1 MGKVKRLDEE
11 TNMGGRRERQRGEKA
26 IYEQPAD
33 ILDACFIFF
42 IAVLFTIILVLWQ
55 DKTKNERRRTKTNIN

>member
-11 TNMGGRRERQRGEKA
+11 TNMGGRRERQRGEKP
-26 IYEQPAD
+26 IYEQQAD

-42 IAVLFTIILVLWQ
+42 IAVLFTIILVLW
-55 DKTKNERRRTKTNIN
+55 